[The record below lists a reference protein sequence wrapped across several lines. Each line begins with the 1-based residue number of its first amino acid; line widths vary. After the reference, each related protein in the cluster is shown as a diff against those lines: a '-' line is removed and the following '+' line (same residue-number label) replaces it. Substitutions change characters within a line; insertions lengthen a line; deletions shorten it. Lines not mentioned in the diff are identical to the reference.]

1 MSKVF
6 LTFKNNTMEITNNKD
21 VTFYHNLGK
30 LFYAIAAADK
40 VVRDEEFSRLQYCV
54 LNYWLEID
62 DLQDAFGAD
71 AAYLI
76 EIVFEGVE
84 AFNEDPQKMFS
95 DFLDYKNEHPHF
107 FTIEIK
113 NIILQTAWTIGRA
126 FSGLNKS
133 ELIMLGKLELVLSE
147 AA

>member
-1 MSKVF
+1 
-6 LTFKNNTMEITNNKD
+6 METTNNKD

-54 LNYWLEID
+54 LNY
-62 DLQDAFGAD
+62 LQDAFGTD

-113 NIILQTAWTIGRA
+113 NIILQTGWELARS
-126 FSGLNKS
+126 FSGVNKS
-133 ELIMLGKLELVLSE
+133 ELIMLGKLELALSV
-147 AA
+147 